1 MKKILVPTD
10 FSDTA
15 NKARDY
21 AIQIAQML
29 NAEVV
34 LLNAYHVPYAGAS
47 AGALVNVDN
56 LALEEVEKQMRG
68 QLEYVRLNYSDVKF
82 SSLCSSGLLVDTVKQ
97 LNKEGDIDL
106 IVMGTTGTTGMVE
119 NFLGSNASS
128 LIGSVKTPIIT
139 VPAKANLNLPKRII
153 VANDL
158 KDSGENQLYAT
169 LKQIAGNNESSIDF
183 LFVVDDDAQAD
194 RKIEHL
200 KAAKFDEEFDASYH
214 PFHFRE
220 SGDAEEGILDYIKDK
235 DFDLLVVVTHQRNFW
250 QKLVDKSVSK
260 SLVKHAEIPILV
272 LAD

>member
-15 NKARDY
+15 DKARDY
-21 AIQIAQML
+21 AVQIAQML
-29 NAEVV
+29 DAEIV
-34 LLNAYHVPYAGAS
+34 LLNSFHVPYAAAS
-47 AGALVNVDN
+47 SGTLINVDA
-56 LALEEVEKQMRG
+56 LALEDSEKHMKQ
-68 QLEYVRLNYSDVKF
+68 QIEYAKQNFSNIKF
-82 SSLCSSGLLVDTVKQ
+82 SSLCSPGLLVDTVKGMVRD
-97 LNKEGDIDL
+97 NNIDL
-106 IVMGTTGTTGMVE
+106 IVMGTTGTSGMIE

-139 VPAKANLNLPKRII
+139 VPAKANLNLPKKIV

-158 KDSGENQLYAT
+158 TDSGEEQLYLT
-169 LKQIAGNNESSIDF
+169 LKQIAGNNEASIDF
-183 LFVVDDDAQAD
+183 LFIVDDEEQVN
-194 RKIEHL
+194 RKIQHL

-214 PFHFRE
+214 PFHFKE
-220 SGDAEEGILDYIKDK
+220 SGDVEDGIMEYLKDN

-250 QKLVDKSVSK
+250 EKLVDKSVSK